1 MKKYL
6 AGFLMALAT
15 LFAAPAWSHHAA
27 EGIVS
32 DEIWDMIDGLLE
44 DADSPHLEM
53 DLPILE
59 EDSMGRPTLV
69 TTVEL
74 VYETDALDLMDQIA
88 AEVADWERREGG
100 VSAVTV
106 NEPVLNEDTGYWE
119 IVIFEPIGRG
129 RSQVGSEDRPGNA
142 DPNQEKQPASPQ
154 RP

>member
-44 DADSPHLEM
+44 DADSPHLDM
-53 DLPILE
+53 VLDL
-59 EDSMGRPTLV
+59 DNMGRPTLF
-69 TTVEL
+69 TTVGLQDLDDME
-74 VYETDALDLMDQIA
+74 DLMDDIS
-88 AEVADWERREGG
+88 AEVADWEHRERG

-106 NEPVLNEDTGYWE
+106 SDPVFNDETGYWE
-119 IVIFEPIGRG
+119 ITISEPIGRG
-129 RSQVGSEDRPGNA
+129 RSQTNPIDEPEDAPGQQGPRP
-142 DPNQEKQPASPQ
+142 
-154 RP
+154 